1 MDEIGVE
8 SSERM
13 LKSLEE
19 FSKID
24 EFKLLHKQFQDI
36 MNTHKEKSQ

>member
-1 MDEIGVE
+1 MYLEYMDEIGVE

-24 EFKLLHKQFQDI
+24 EFKLLHKQF
-36 MNTHKEKSQ
+36 